1 MITLLVAQAL
11 FLAIGVH
18 VVTRV
23 GVRRL
28 GGLGYYL
35 GLSFA
40 LSWGVLKVIDFDFHE
55 ACFAVAF
62 LALAL
67 EALLDERLGWM
78 LGWCAALLLVK
89 EDTPLFIAGIGS
101 GLRGQPAALG
111 GGLLAVAVCSPSC
124 C

>member
-1 MITLLVAQAL
+1 M
-11 FLAIGVH
+11 H

-35 GLSFA
+35 GVSFA
-40 LSWGVLKVIDFDFHE
+40 LSWGVLKVLDFDFHE
-55 ACFAVAF
+55 ACFVVAF

-89 EDTPLFIAGIGS
+89 EDTPLFIAGIGA
-101 GLRGQPAALG
+101 GLRRAPTG
-111 GGLLAVAVCSPSC
+111 GGGRRG
-124 C
+124 